1 MKITL
6 VKDASWGGKNGKA
19 GASHTVDDRIAQK
32 LIDRGYA
39 KPYVKEEKA
48 DKDGTAISE

>member
-6 VKDASWGGKNGKA
+6 IKDASWSGKNGKA
-19 GASHTVDDRIAQK
+19 GASHIVDAKVAQK

>member
-6 VKDASWGGKNGKA
+6 IKDATWGGKRGKA
-19 GASHTVDDRIAQK
+19 GASHIVEDRIAQK

-48 DKDGTAISE
+48 EEDGAATS

>member
-6 VKDASWGGKNGKA
+6 IKDASWSGKKGKA
-19 GASHTVDDRIAQK
+19 GASHTINDRIAQK

-48 DKDGTAISE
+48 EEDGAATS

>member
-48 DKDGTAISE
+48 DRDGAATS

>member
-6 VKDASWGGKNGKA
+6 IKDASWSGKNGKA
-19 GASHTVDDRIAQK
+19 GASHIVDDHIAQK

-39 KPYVKEEKA
+39 KAYVKEEKA
-48 DKDGTAISE
+48 EEDGAATS

>member
-6 VKDASWGGKNGKA
+6 LKDASWGGKNGKA
-19 GASHTVDDRIAQK
+19 GASHIVDAKVAQK

-48 DKDGTAISE
+48 EEDGAATS

>member
-6 VKDASWGGKNGKA
+6 IKDASWSGKKGKA

-39 KPYVKEEKA
+39 KPYVKEEA
-48 DKDGTAISE
+48 EEDGAATS

>member
-6 VKDASWGGKNGKA
+6 IKDASWGGKNGKA
-19 GASHTVDDRIAQK
+19 GASHTVDDRVAQK

-39 KPYVKEEKA
+39 KSYVKEEKA
-48 DKDGTAISE
+48 EEDGTATSE

>member
-6 VKDASWGGKNGKA
+6 IKDATWGGKRGKA

-48 DKDGTAISE
+48 EEDGAATS

>member
-1 MKITL
+1 MKIKL
-6 VKDASWGGKNGKA
+6 IKDATWGGKRGKA
-19 GASHTVDDRIAQK
+19 GASHIVDAKVAQK

-48 DKDGTAISE
+48 EEDGAATS

>member
-6 VKDASWGGKNGKA
+6 IKDASWSGKNGKA
-19 GASHTVDDRIAQK
+19 GASHTVDNRIAQK

-48 DKDGTAISE
+48 EEDGAATS

>member
-6 VKDASWGGKNGKA
+6 IKNASWGGKNGKA
-19 GASHTVDDRIAQK
+19 GASHTLDDKIAQK

-39 KPYVKEEKA
+39 TPYVKEEKA
-48 DKDGTAISE
+48 EEDGPATS

>member
-6 VKDASWGGKNGKA
+6 IKDASWGGKNGKA
-19 GASHTVDDRIAQK
+19 GASHTVDDRVAQK

-39 KPYVKEEKA
+39 KLYVKEEKA
-48 DKDGTAISE
+48 EEDGTATSE

>member
-6 VKDASWGGKNGKA
+6 IKDASWGGKSGKA
-19 GASHTVDDRIAQK
+19 GASHTVDDRVAQK

-39 KPYVKEEKA
+39 KLYVKEEKA
-48 DKDGTAISE
+48 EEDGTATSE

>member
-6 VKDASWGGKNGKA
+6 IKDASWGGKNGKA

-39 KPYVKEEKA
+39 KSYVEEEKA
-48 DKDGTAISE
+48 EEDGTATSE